1 MGMNRGSRLRLTI
14 TLVLSAIN
22 LLGVLVA
29 RAEAQDADRI
39 VREQTTVIDRFEPPP
54 RRPPSIAVTH
64 AAPVAG
70 VSIEQLGTV
79 RFTLRAIDLE
89 VTKTLGPAAF
99 SLLWT
104 NLIGREI
111 SLADL
116 ETVVDGI
123 ERVYRE
129 NDYYGAAL
137 VPQQDFATGR
147 IRIEVYE
154 SYIRDVVVESD
165 RPGLEERLRPYIDR
179 MVAMRPVRISSL
191 ERTLLLIADIPGV
204 TVQADISKVEDDPAA
219 GRLVLKVDATRF
231 GLDARLDNLGTPATG
246 PLQLSG
252 IARLNDA
259 LGLFEGTEALAVTNP
274 ADPDELVF
282 LRFGQL
288 FPLGPSGFFAGY
300 EFGQVWSNPED
311 DDDDIHAETT
321 FGKAFLRYAIVRA
334 IDHSLIAD
342 IAINAK
348 DIAVDVNGDPAVR
361 ESNRWLT
368 ATATYDTTVA
378 GIAIVTEAGLGQ
390 GFSGLG
396 SDTDNDDFTYVFGQG
411 TLSRDITESLS
422 AQLQFAWQH
431 AFTELPSAVRFDLG
445 GEPYSRAFDSAS
457 LTGDNGIA
465 AAFELRQRIDTGIA
479 WLTDLS
485 LFGFVDYGAVWNPP
499 DRDYD
504 AASLGSVG
512 GGIRTVIGER
522 FNAMAYVSAPYKDE
536 PKLDVD
542 GAMFRFAVGARF

>member
-1 MGMNRGSRLRLTI
+1 MSQGNRLCLATKV
-14 TLVLSAIN
+14 TLIASG
-22 LLGVLVA
+22 LLWALAA

-39 VREQTTVIDRFEPPP
+39 IRDQTTVIERFEPPP
-54 RRPPSIAVTH
+54 QRPPSIAVTH

-70 VSIEQLGTV
+70 VPIEQLGTV
-79 RFTLRAIDLE
+79 RFTLRSVDLE
-89 VTKTLGPAAF
+89 GAKTLDPVLF
-99 SLLWT
+99 SPLWR

-111 SLADL
+111 SLVDL
-116 ETVVDGI
+116 KSVIDGI

-129 NDYYGAAL
+129 NDYYGAGL
-137 VPQQDFATGR
+137 VPQQDFTTGR
-147 IRIEVYE
+147 IRIVVYE

-165 RPGLEERLRPYIDR
+165 RPGLKERLKPYIDR

-191 ERTLLLIADIPGV
+191 ERYLLLIADIPGV
-204 TVQADISKVEDDPAA
+204 TMQADLSKVEDDPAA

-231 GLDARLDNLGTPATG
+231 GFDARLDNLGTPATG

-259 LGLFEGTEALAVTNP
+259 LGLFEGTEVLAVTNP

-300 EFGQVWSNPED
+300 EFGQVWSNPEA
-311 DDDDIHAETT
+311 DDDIHAETT

-342 IAINAK
+342 IAINGK

-368 ATATYDTTVA
+368 ATATYDTMIA
-378 GIAIVTEAGLGQ
+378 GVAIVAEAGLGQ

-411 TLSRDITESLS
+411 TLSRDITDSLS

-457 LTGDNGIA
+457 ITGDNGIA
-465 AAFELRQRIDTGIA
+465 AAFQLRQRIDTGIA

-504 AASLGSVG
+504 VASLGSVG
-512 GGIRTVIGER
+512 GGIQTVIGER
-522 FNAMAYVSAPYKDE
+522 FNATAYVATAYKDE

-542 GAMFRFAVGARF
+542 GVLFRFAVGAKF